1 MNKVKIKMR
10 RAFEGAIEDAADN
23 LHNARRDWF
32 DEDFYDDGSG
42 LRPVDYLINNLIAIV
57 NDDDTTLRARLEAL
71 VSELDPP
78 SKTGEIVVMT
88 AERVERHLIARKIR
102 ETLEGEDETA

>member
-1 MNKVKIKMR
+1 MDKVKIKMR

-57 NDDDTTLRARLEAL
+57 NDDDTTFRARLEAL
-71 VSELDPP
+71 VVELEEEVILFRYAKNYLAADRNE
-78 SKTGEIVVMT
+78 T
-88 AERVERHLIARKIR
+88 IARKLR
-102 ETLEGEDETA
+102 EILGGTND